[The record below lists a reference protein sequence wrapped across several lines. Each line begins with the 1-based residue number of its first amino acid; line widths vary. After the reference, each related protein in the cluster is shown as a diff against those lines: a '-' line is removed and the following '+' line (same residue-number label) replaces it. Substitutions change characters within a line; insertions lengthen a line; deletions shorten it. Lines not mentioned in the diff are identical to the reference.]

1 MKRYLFVLI
10 SLLLI
15 LSLCACGEK
24 EESLSLETVVVEETV
39 ASTVTQDKAEKS
51 GEEIIGTWICDEVS
65 DDCYFIFDEKGD
77 AYAKWGT
84 CTVYGYYDYYS
95 DEDIYDID
103 VPNFLYNEYK
113 LTIDGDEMK
122 LESEDSSFSFEK
134 ATMPKITIKA
144 PSNLSLDKN
153 IVGDWQSSGSYECFR
168 FNDDNTAV
176 ITDIM
181 SESTIDCK
189 YSCKDG
195 KVTLYYMSS
204 ETKDGNRELS
214 YSVEND
220 SLILDDLTYEK
231 VGE

>member
-1 MKRYLFVLI
+1 MKRYLLVLI
-10 SLLLI
+10 CIMLI
-15 LSLCACGEK
+15 LSLCACSEK
-24 EESLSLETVVVEETV
+24 EEDITEETVVAAETE
-39 ASTVTQDKAEKS
+39 ASTVAQDKAEKT
-51 GEEIIGTWICDEVS
+51 GEEIIGTWVCDDIS

-113 LTIDGDEMK
+113 ATFKGDKMK
-122 LESEDSSFSFEK
+122 LESDESSFSFEK
-134 ATMPKITIKA
+134 AKMPEVTIKA
-144 PSNLSLDKN
+144 PSDLVIDEKL
-153 IVGDWQSSGSYECFR
+153 VGDWQSGSSYECFR

-189 YSCKDG
+189 YTCKDG
-195 KVTLYYMSS
+195 TVTLYYMSS
-204 ETKDGNRELS
+204 ETKDGNRDLT
-214 YSVEND
+214 YSFD
-220 SLILDDLTYEK
+220 GDALILNDLTYEK